1 MKGQHCGRGHSSSNR
16 YSQDNNCSLNGSKM
30 KEIVIN
36 FRKCR
41 QLHVPMSND
50 AKMVMA
56 ESFKFLGINIINDQL
71 WTNRQE
77 STPTL
82 LLSEKTEETWHV
94 NNDLLTST
102 DSPEKASS
110 LGLGTALVLVVAQ
123 SIAQTRH
130 PTIGSIYNT
139 MSQKSSQ

>member
-1 MKGQHCGRGHSSSNR
+1 M
-16 YSQDNNCSLNGSKM
+16 SK
-30 KEIVIN
+30 
-36 FRKCR
+36 
-41 QLHVPMSND
+41 D

-94 NNDLLTST
+94 NNDLLTFT

-110 LGLGTALVLVVAQ
+110 LGLGTALVLDVAQ

-130 PTIGSIYNT
+130 PTIGSIYTT